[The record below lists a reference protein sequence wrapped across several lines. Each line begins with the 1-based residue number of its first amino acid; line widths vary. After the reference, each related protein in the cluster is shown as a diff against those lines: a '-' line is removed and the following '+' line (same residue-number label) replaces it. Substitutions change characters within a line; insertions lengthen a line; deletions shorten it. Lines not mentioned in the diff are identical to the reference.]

1 MEDAGNRLVAGCRYG
16 GLTCSVRA
24 QACRLPALACCL
36 LALTCCMLTLPP
48 LAAEAR
54 AAGGA
59 PGRAASGPAAH
70 DLHLATG
77 DVAIESSLIAARIR
91 FFQDDIERALAA
103 MVGDANLS
111 LQPGAEADALVLRYV
126 RDKLRIRVDGQEL
139 EASFL
144 GSGQDEM
151 DLEPVWWVIVQFQ
164 APGPPAELH
173 VSNTLLFE
181 VYDDQRNIFKFV
193 HFPDETQRTF
203 YFAEGESEHVVR
215 F

>member
-1 MEDAGNRLVAGCRYG
+1 MEDAGNRIVPGQRGGVGLVCRV
-16 GLTCSVRA
+16 LTLV
-24 QACRLPALACCL
+24 CCL
-36 LALTCCMLTLPP
+36 LTLPP
-48 LAAEAR
+48 LTAEAR

-59 PGRAASGPAAH
+59 LGRAASGPAAH

-77 DVAIESSLIAARIR
+77 DVAVENSLIAARIR

-103 MVGDANLS
+103 LVGDADLT
-111 LQPGAEADALVLRYV
+111 LQPGAESDALVLRYV

-144 GSGQDEM
+144 GSGQDQM
-151 DLEPVWWVIVQFQ
+151 DIEPVWWVIVEFQ
-164 APGPPAELH
+164 SPRAPKELH

-181 VYDDQRNIFKFV
+181 VYGDQRNIFKFV